1 MKRYKIVSE
10 KLEICKQTKIAK
22 SFSSRLVGLMFKKS
36 MEGFDGLLITQ
47 CNSIHT
53 FFMRYDLD
61 LIFLDKNYK
70 VIKVI
75 ENKSPWRM
83 SLMYFSSSQ
92 VLEVVGGTLKGRV
105 LKGDQLE
112 IKCIN

>member
-1 MKRYKIVSE
+1 MKKYSIKNKEFNICERA
-10 KLEICKQTKIAK
+10 EIAE

-36 MEGFDGLLITQ
+36 MEGFDGLMITQ

-53 FFMRYDLD
+53 FFMRYPLD
-61 LIFLDKNYK
+61 LIFLDKSLK

-75 ENKSPWRM
+75 ENKAPWRM

-92 VLEVVGGTLKGRV
+92 VLEVIGGTLKGRV
-105 LKGDQLE
+105 TKGDQLE
-112 IKCIN
+112 MQCIS

>member
-1 MKRYKIVSE
+1 MKRYSIKNGDFN
-10 KLEICKQTKIAK
+10 ICKNAK
-22 SFSSRLVGLMFKKS
+22 LAESFSSRLVGLMFKKT
-36 MEGFDGLLITQ
+36 MEGFDGLMITQ

-53 FFMRYDLD
+53 FFMRYSLD
-61 LIFLDKNYK
+61 LIFLDKSLK
-70 VIKVI
+70 VVKVI

-92 VLEVVGGTLKGRV
+92 VLEVLGGTLKGRV

-112 IKCIN
+112 MKCIN